1 MAAPDFE
8 DRKLT
13 GLEREIAAMRRALD
27 RSGFR
32 GFSIAELADLVHRN
46 RKRRRPGAG
55 SMPALVE
62 PPRGPRPLQGGAAA
76 PLEMGD

>member
-1 MAAPDFE
+1 MAMPQFE

-32 GFSIAELADLVHRN
+32 GLSIAELADLVRRN
-46 RKRRRPGAG
+46 RRRPGDG

-62 PPRGPRPLQGGAAA
+62 PRRGPRPLTGGAAA
-76 PLEMGD
+76 PLEFDD

>member
-1 MAAPDFE
+1 MATPDFE

-32 GFSIAELADLVHRN
+32 GLSVAELADLVRRN
-46 RKRRRPGAG
+46 RRRPGDG
-55 SMPALVE
+55 GMPVLVE
-62 PPRGPRPLQGGAAA
+62 PPRGPGPLQGGAAA
-76 PLEMGD
+76 PLEFGD

>member
-1 MAAPDFE
+1 MATPNFE
-8 DRKLT
+8 DRKLS

-32 GFSIAELADLVHRN
+32 GLSIAELAELVLRN
-46 RKRRRPGAG
+46 RRRPGEG

-76 PLEMGD
+76 PLEFDD